1 MIKNKIKNYENANVV
16 EYASYVWLFFYEVSH
31 TLVKWWNATPNI
43 LIKSL
48 VRDDGLFHIHISRLN
63 PQSYSVLP
71 WKGDKEKLQS
81 G

>member
-1 MIKNKIKNYENANVV
+1 MFVV
-16 EYASYVWLFFYEVSH
+16 FFFVFFFEVSH
-31 TLVKWWNATPNI
+31 TLVTWWNAAQNI

-71 WKGDKEKLQS
+71 WKGDRKIAISIGWVTTNMIENR
-81 G
+81 